1 MDKDSFPKLTGGW
14 IMSSPAAGD
23 IDNDG
28 LNEIAV
34 VTREGWLFVWD
45 SNGKNAVAPDWPTYG
60 HDNMTTSNMRTDAEA
75 PANVTEYEWTDD
87 GFTFR
92 MPGDDGYRGNAKSV
106 CIYGY
111 DSPVNAGN
119 IMNATLLKSLVTAA
133 NGKMVYINMPDN
145 YRCYAVV
152 ATDEAGNRN
161 QLFLEGGLMTDSSGK
176 GIKVSTEESD
186 SGGSGGNCFIS
197 TASI

>member
-1 MDKDSFPKLTGGW
+1 
-14 IMSSPAAGD
+14 MSSPAAGD

-34 VTREGWLFVWD
+34 VTREGWLFVWETKGTYAAR
-45 SNGKNAVAPDWPTYG
+45 SDWPTYG
-60 HDNMTTSNMRTDAEA
+60 HDNMTTSNLRTDAVP

-92 MPGDDGYRGNAKSV
+92 MPGDDGYKGKAKSV
-106 CIYGY
+106 SIYGY
-111 DSPVNAGN
+111 DSPINAGN
-119 IMNATLLKSLVTAA
+119 ISNAILIKSVGTSA
-133 NGKMVYINMPDN
+133 NGKMVYINMPDD
-145 YRCYAVV
+145 YKCYAVI

-176 GIKVSTEESD
+176 GIKVSAEESD

-197 TASI
+197 TASA